1 MQTRPL
7 DPCSMRRASCAT
19 GSNFNA
25 RVARKGRQY
34 GNLAAV
40 PRNVLAACSG
50 NVAHA
55 RQRVPEDREL
65 PLKKNFPDAPAAQ
78 MNLRSLIPAQ
88 RK

>member
-1 MQTRPL
+1 
-7 DPCSMRRASCAT
+7 MRRASCAT

-34 GNLAAV
+34 GDLAAV

-50 NVAHA
+50 NAAHA
-55 RQRVPEDREL
+55 RQRAPEDRETAV
-65 PLKKNFPDAPAAQ
+65 KKNFPDAPGVQ
-78 MNLRSLIPAQ
+78 MNLRSLIASQ